1 MGSGK
6 NLPIKLPPVRTNT
19 AILLK
24 TQAAAY
30 LYFLK
35 ILAPGL
41 PYLVHM
47 ESEFTAPTQNTMP
60 SPAVQTDVRHDL
72 TPSAP
77 MAHGG
82 NIVRTLIN
90 KLRIPATESQLS
102 LALGLSVL
110 VMSGLLWAILW
121 QSNIIVQQRESIR
134 YLLGLHGGHIG

>member
-1 MGSGK
+1 MGNG
-6 NLPIKLPPVRTNT
+6 NILPIELPLFRPESS
-19 AILLK
+19 ISLK
-24 TQAAAY
+24 TQAPSY
-30 LYFLK
+30 LYQLK
-35 ILAPGL
+35 ILARRL
-41 PYLVHM
+41 PYLALM
-47 ESEFTAPTQNTMP
+47 ESEFTAPTQNSMP
-60 SPAVQTDVRHDL
+60 PPAVQTDVRHDL

-77 MAHGG
+77 LAHGG
-82 NIVRTLIN
+82 NMVRTLIN